1 MAQYTWTAI
10 AADDGQLPS
19 NMGFTY
25 RWVGGLTVTVE
36 NINTIQGESSSLA
49 SILQTAGYDAALS
62 LISTEDDNRAI
73 SFDSFDG
80 VAIPQDVV
88 DVEIYVEQ
96 ALQSSVR
103 GDGHSLV
110 RGRDDDIGR
119 RAYGGNVKRSGSSP
133 QIVRYNP
140 DFAVLAGSVGGEN
153 FELVAS
159 RFRVNGS
166 SLKIK
171 TWEVDNE
178 TEPGWQL
185 EITDGD
191 IAAGGWIGYQKF
203 GGHSTFQR
211 IVIPFIGIGTN
222 GDPAPTAPVPVG
234 PTTPT
239 GLITSNITANSFRA
253 GWTP

>member
-10 AADDGQLPS
+10 AADDGQPPS
-19 NMGFTY
+19 NMSFTH
-25 RWVGGLTVTVE
+25 RWDGGLTVTVE
-36 NINTIQGESSSLA
+36 NINTLGAFAPID

-62 LISTEDDNRAI
+62 LISTTNNNRAI

-96 ALQSSVR
+96 VLEGADV
-103 GDGHSLV
+103 GNGYSLV
-110 RGRDDDIGR
+110 RGRDYDIGR
-119 RAYGGNVKRSGSSP
+119 RAYAGNTRRTGSPRIVK
-133 QIVRYNP
+133 YNP
-140 DFAVLAGSVGGEN
+140 GFSVLSLFLASTN

-171 TWEVDNE
+171 TWEVNNE

-191 IAAGGWIGYQKF
+191 IAVGGWIGYQKF

-239 GLITSNITANSFRA
+239 GLITSNIAANSFRA